1 MQVRR
6 GSVQELRIG
15 KFPIS
20 VLARTGLIGCKCAV
34 SFVVP
39 DECGAGGSAGGEI
52 EVVVEICR
60 VGHRCSEVVDGEG
73 LCTRVHNVVLEH
85 VVGGVVLNLKFAAAR
100 VLAVIFVQG
109 VVDDSDMVAAPDL
122 AGVTTNGNSRGV
134 AEVNEVVA
142 RSHVG
147 GVPAGVLAGHFDAD
161 VDIVNQVALDQDVR
175 APVDVN
181 PVGAPAVFGIG
192 RISVRTDVVNGIEGD
207 GAVAGLIIRGI
218 GRDAFKANSVD
229 ADVVVVVDQ
238 VVGNGEGIDVA
249 VDREGLAAA
258 RLQVVDLIAADG
270 DVVQRGRCL
279 RPVES
284 DAQRVGIAARCC
296 RHNVVDV
303 VVKQLQ
309 IASGA
314 GDPDPDRNLASG
326 SGFVVADFQ
335 SLDDHVALAGNVDQA
350 ALGGRCESGAVD
362 NRGLAGIVLE
372 GDVAGCSGAGGRNG
386 HYFVVGSTQYLD
398 SISRGDVIGGV
409 LNVAPGTGRGQ
420 AVIVV
425 AARGGHVV
433 SGSGGEWGRQE
444 NAEPYNQ

>member
-6 GSVQELRIG
+6 GSVQELRVG

-20 VLARTGLIGCKCAV
+20 VLPRTGLIGRERAV
-34 SFVVP
+34 SLVVP
-39 DECGAGGSAGGEI
+39 DECGAGGSAGGEV
-52 EVVVEICR
+52 EVVVHICG
-60 VGHRCSEVVDGEG
+60 VGHRCGEVVDSEG
-73 LCTRVHNVVLEH
+73 LCTRVHNFVLEH

-100 VLAVIFVQG
+100 VLAIVLVQG
-109 VVDDSDMVAAPDL
+109 VVDDSDMVAATDL

-142 RSHVG
+142 RSYVG

-161 VDIVNQVALDQDVR
+161 VDIVDQVALDQDVG
-175 APVDVN
+175 ATVDVN
-181 PVGAPAVFGIG
+181 PVGAPAVFGIR
-192 RISVRTDVVNGIEGD
+192 RISVRTDVVDGIEGD

-249 VDREGLAAA
+249 VDGEGLAAA

-270 DVVQRGRCL
+270 DVVQRGWRL
-279 RPVES
+279 RTVES
-284 DAQRVGIAARCC
+284 DAQRIGIAARCC

-326 SGFVVADFQ
+326 SGFVVTDFQ
-335 SLDDHVALAGNVDQA
+335 SPDDHVALAGNVDQA
-350 ALGGRCESGAVD
+350 ALGGRRESGAVD
-362 NRGLAGIVLE
+362 NRGLVGIVLE
-372 GDVAGCSGAGGRNG
+372 SDVAGGSGAGGRNG
-386 HYFVVGSTQYLD
+386 HYFVVGSAQHLD
-398 SISRGDVIGGV
+398 SVSCDDVIGGV

-420 AVIVV
+420 AVVGI

-433 SGSGGEWGRQE
+433 GGGGGE
-444 NAEPYNQ
+444 